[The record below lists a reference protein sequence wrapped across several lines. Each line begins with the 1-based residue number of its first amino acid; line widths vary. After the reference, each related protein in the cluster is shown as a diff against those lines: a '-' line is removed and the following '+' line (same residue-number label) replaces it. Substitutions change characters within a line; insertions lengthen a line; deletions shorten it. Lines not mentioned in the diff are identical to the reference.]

1 VLEVLF
7 WTSVGLIVYT
17 HVGYPL
23 LLWLISRVHRARSTR
38 RPSGDLPSVTLIVA
52 AHDEEDAIEAKIE
65 NARSLDY
72 PRERLEVVVAAN
84 ACADRTVE
92 VARAAGADLV
102 LDLPERGKVPA
113 QDAGAAAAR
122 GEILA
127 FSDANTSLE
136 PAALKRLVAA
146 FRDPAVGYV
155 CGHVQFIGQQGL
167 NQEGVYWRYETAI
180 RALESHLGSVT
191 AGNGGLYATRR
202 ESYMVVDPRMGHDL
216 SFPFNMVKRGWRAI
230 YEPAA
235 RAIEKMTPDTDEEAR
250 RKRRMMGRTWLILLR
265 SGILSPRGYGPLYW
279 LQILS
284 HRLLR
289 YMTPFLH
296 LIALATNLALLGSG
310 WVYAVTL
317 ALQLALLLGAALG
330 RRLPGRPLQLA
341 RYYVLVTA
349 APAVGLWELLRGDVP
364 AGWAKPEGTR

>member
-1 VLEVLF
+1 MLEVLF
-7 WTSVGLIVYT
+7 WTSVALIVYT

-23 LLWLISRVHRARSTR
+23 LLWLLTRLRRTRGTR
-38 RPSGDLPSVTLIVA
+38 RPGGELPSVSLIVA
-52 AHDEEDAIEAKIE
+52 AHDEEEVIAGKIE
-65 NARSLDY
+65 NARALDY
-72 PRERLEVVVAAN
+72 PRERLELIVAAN

-92 VARAAGADLV
+92 VARSAGADLV
-102 LDLPERGKVPA
+102 LELPERGKVPA
-113 QDAGAAAAR
+113 QDAAAAAAR

-127 FSDANTSLE
+127 FSDANTRLE
-136 PAALKRLVAA
+136 PSALRRLVGA
-146 FRDPAVGYV
+146 FRDPEVGYV
-155 CGHVQFIGQQGL
+155 CGHVHFAGQDGT

-202 ESYMVVDPRMGHDL
+202 DSYVVVDPRMGHDL
-216 SFPFNMVKRGWRAI
+216 SFPFNIVKRGWRAI

-235 RAIEKMTPDTDEEAR
+235 RGTEKMTPDNEEEYR

-296 LIALATNLALLGSG
+296 LIALGTNVALVGHG

-317 ALQLALLLGAALG
+317 GLQLALLVGAALG
-330 RRLPGRPLQLA
+330 RRVPGRPLQLA

-349 APAVGLWELLRGDVP
+349 APAVGLWEMLRGDVP
-364 AGWAKPEGTR
+364 AGWEKAEGTR